1 MNKHDQIVFLN
12 RRILLLRYLG
22 RFLHQCPVLGKNCGM
37 LSTFRVFST
46 RHSGGVRMSDSASA
60 KPNSQQLECRQPAIK
75 WRYLNERS
83 LSMDQSAP
91 PPTKERLAELLVSVL
106 LPCRYIWVYAATH
119 HERAPMRIVIVD
131 ESAARAAV
139 IQEGLFE
146 AGLTD
151 IIVLTVRAGLVKRI
165 EAISPDVVLIDLC
178 NPRRDE
184 LEEMFAVSRAL
195 ARPIAM
201 FVDQTDDAAIEA
213 AIDAGVSAYV
223 VDGLKKERIKSVLDV
238 AIKRFAAFS
247 RLRTELDEA
256 RGALAERTTLDAA
269 KLLLMKTRGLDEP
282 SAYAALRKAAM
293 DSGRRIVDVADA
305 LLTAEKLMRNL

>member
-1 MNKHDQIVFLN
+1 
-12 RRILLLRYLG
+12 
-22 RFLHQCPVLGKNCGM
+22 
-37 LSTFRVFST
+37 LSR
-46 RHSGGVRMSDSASA
+46 G
-60 KPNSQQLECRQPAIK
+60 
-75 WRYLNERS
+75 
-83 LSMDQSAP
+83 
-91 PPTKERLAELLVSVL
+91 AELKLELLAFVL
-106 LPCRYIWVYAATH
+106 LPWRSIRVYAATH
-119 HERAPMRIVIVD
+119 HELSPMRIAIVD

-151 IIVLTVRAGLVKRI
+151 IIVLTERAGLVKRI
-165 EAISPDVVLIDLC
+165 EAISPDVILIDLC

-247 RLRTELDEA
+247 RLRDELDEA

-269 KLLLMKTRGLDEP
+269 KALLMKTRGMDEP

-305 LLTAEKLMRNL
+305 LLTAEKLMGSL